1 MAMAAAA
8 ALDSLDWREV
18 LGCIAGDDTV
28 MKDIVGLPDYYFTP
42 DKLEYKKDGNLL
54 KGGIVYAN
62 AITTVSRTYA
72 EEIKMPYYGE
82 GLDGLMRARAND
94 LRGIVNG
101 IDYAEFDPQTDK
113 EIYAN
118 YSPRTFRREKV
129 KNKTALQQ
137 DLGLTV
143 DPKTMLIGIVSRLT
157 DQKGF
162 DLIAYVM
169 DEMCQDAVQF
179 AVLGTGDE
187 QYENMFRHFAW
198 KYGGKVTAQIYY
210 NDALA
215 HKIYAASDAFL
226 MPSQFEPCGLSQL
239 MSLRYGTIPIVRET
253 GGLKDTV
260 EPYNEFE
267 GTGTGFSF
275 TNYNAHVSE
284 STISVV
290 QLPSDE
296 MKGRIIGREGR
307 NIRTLETLTGVDL
320 IIDDTPEAVVL
331 SGFDPVR
338 REVARIALEK
348 LIVDGRIHPARI
360 EEMVDKARKEVE
372 NQMREDGEAAAMEVG
387 VHNLH
392 PEIIKLLGRM
402 RYRSSYGQN
411 ALKHSLEVAQLA
423 GLLAGECGC
432 DVRLAKR
439 AGLLHVIGADPE
451 EIYFTAG
458 GSESDNWALKA
469 TFEAYADKGNHII
482 TSKIE
487 HHAILHTCDYLE
499 SKGAEITYL
508 DVDENGFVDPKA
520 VEAAITDKTI
530 LISVMTANNEIGT
543 IEPIREI
550 GKIAHDHGILFHTDA
565 VQAYGHIPIN
575 VNDDNID
582 MLSSSGHKLNGPKG
596 IGFLYIRKGVKIRSF
611 VHGGAQERKRRA
623 GTENVPGIVGY
634 GKAAELA
641 EQTME
646 ARTKQEIEIR
656 DYMVTIHAY
665 TGDQMILDGPQ
676 RKGNQRRSRAAAINI
691 VPNSTGA
698 AKAIGLVVP
707 ELNGKLIGSAQRVPV
722 PTGSTTILTAVV
734 KGEVT
739 VDQIN
744 AAMKAASNESFG
756 YNVDQIVSSDV
767 IGMGIVNGTTNFILT
782 KMSQEGMGY
791 EEALKIA
798 MSLGY
803 AESNPTADVEG
814 LDAARKVAIMHG
826 DTVLVRTSPFAGG
839 RRVEGEIRKI
849 LQRGTEEA
857 VGTFR
862 KSKNFGFVVPD
873 NRKFTKDLFIEKGND
888 GGASDG
894 DKVVV
899 KILDYG
905 SKKSKPSGRITEIL
919 GNENDPGTDIL
930 SIARGADI
938 PMEFPE
944 KVLKQA
950 DRISDQLL
958 PGDFAG
964 REDLR
969 KWKTVTIDGPDAKD
983 LDDAVSLTKDG
994 KNYILGVHIADVSN
1008 YVQDHSALD
1017 REALKRGTSVYLADR
1032 VIPMLPK
1039 KLSNGI
1045 CSLNAGEDRLTLS
1058 CIMTLD
1064 EKGRITDHRICET
1077 VIRVGRRMSYPD
1089 VKAILEDRNPALLKE
1104 YKGYIT
1110 MFRQMLELSKK
1121 IRALRTARGAI
1132 DFDFPEAE
1140 ILLNEEGVPTDI
1152 QVHEA
1157 NCATKLIEDFM
1168 LSANET
1174 VAEEFAEKKIPFV
1187 YRVHEDPNPDKI
1199 EELIAFV
1206 RKQGIIIDKKK
1217 QSIAPMELQQALK
1230 KIEGTPEEGL
1240 ISRVILRS
1248 MQQARYSTE
1257 CTGHFGLAAKYYCHF
1272 TSPIRRYPDLQIHR
1286 IIKDFLRGRMNETRK
1301 AYYKEILDDVA
1312 LKSST
1317 AERRADDVE
1326 RDTEKL
1332 KKAQFMNH
1340 KILYCVYGGEN
1351 VT

>member
-1 MAMAAAA
+1 M
-8 ALDSLDWREV
+8 SEKRNN
-18 LGCIAGDDTV
+18 
-28 MKDIVGLPDYYFTP
+28 KSS
-42 DKLEYKKDGNLL
+42 EYEGSFIGN
-54 KGGIVYAN
+54 
-62 AITTVSRTYA
+62 
-72 EEIKMPYYGE
+72 P
-82 GLDGLMRARAND
+82 
-94 LRGIVNG
+94 
-101 IDYAEFDPQTDK
+101 
-113 EIYAN
+113 
-118 YSPRTFRREKV
+118 
-129 KNKTALQQ
+129 
-137 DLGLTV
+137 
-143 DPKTMLIGIVSRLT
+143 
-157 DQKGF
+157 KGF
-162 DLIAYVM
+162 GFVRCEDL
-169 DEMCQDAVQF
+169 DEDIF
-179 AVLGTGDE
+179 
-187 QYENMFRHFAW
+187 
-198 KYGGKVTAQIYY
+198 I
-210 NDALA
+210 
-215 HKIYAASDAFL
+215 
-226 MPSQFEPCGLSQL
+226 
-239 MSLRYGTIPIVRET
+239 
-253 GGLKDTV
+253 
-260 EPYNEFE
+260 
-267 GTGTGFSF
+267 
-275 TNYNAHVSE
+275 
-284 STISVV
+284 
-290 QLPSDE
+290 
-296 MKGRIIGREGR
+296 
-307 NIRTLETLTGVDL
+307 
-320 IIDDTPEAVVL
+320 
-331 SGFDPVR
+331 
-338 REVARIALEK
+338 
-348 LIVDGRIHPARI
+348 
-360 EEMVDKARKEVE
+360 
-372 NQMREDGEAAAMEVG
+372 
-387 VHNLH
+387 
-392 PEIIKLLGRM
+392 
-402 RYRSSYGQN
+402 
-411 ALKHSLEVAQLA
+411 
-423 GLLAGECGC
+423 
-432 DVRLAKR
+432 
-439 AGLLHVIGADPE
+439 PE
-451 EIYFTAG
+451 E
-458 GSESDNWALKA
+458 NVK
-469 TFEAYADKGNHII
+469 
-482 TSKIE
+482 
-487 HHAILHTCDYLE
+487 
-499 SKGAEITYL
+499 
-508 DVDENGFVDPKA
+508 
-520 VEAAITDKTI
+520 
-530 LISVMTANNEIGT
+530 
-543 IEPIREI
+543 
-550 GKIAHDHGILFHTDA
+550 DA
-565 VQAYGHIPIN
+565 
-575 VNDDNID
+575 
-582 MLSSSGHKLNGPKG
+582 
-596 IGFLYIRKGVKIRSF
+596 
-611 VHGGAQERKRRA
+611 
-623 GTENVPGIVGY
+623 
-634 GKAAELA
+634 
-641 EQTME
+641 
-646 ARTKQEIEIR
+646 
-656 DYMVTIHAY
+656 
-665 TGDQMILDGPQ
+665 
-676 RKGNQRRSRAAAINI
+676 
-691 VPNSTGA
+691 
-698 AKAIGLVVP
+698 
-707 ELNGKLIGSAQRVPV
+707 
-722 PTGSTTILTAVV
+722 
-734 KGEVT
+734 
-739 VDQIN
+739 
-744 AAMKAASNESFG
+744 
-756 YNVDQIVSSDV
+756 
-767 IGMGIVNGTTNFILT
+767 
-782 KMSQEGMGY
+782 
-791 EEALKIA
+791 
-798 MSLGY
+798 
-803 AESNPTADVEG
+803 
-814 LDAARKVAIMHG
+814 MHG

-1187 YRVHEDPNPDKI
+1187 YRVHEDPDPDKI

-1332 KKAQFMNH
+1332 KKAQFMQSRVGEEYDGVISGVTGWGFYVELPNTVEGLVHMQNLRDDYYEYDEENRRVVGRLSGRTYSLGDPVKIRVIGAEPAAGTIDFEPADTPFHGTEQKGSSLKRTAGKPREDDRLPDFLKKKTADHRKNRKKEGHTLKKNGHSGRQH
-1340 KILYCVYGGEN
+1340 KRR
-1351 VT
+1351 